1 MTVGEIVLELASKT
15 RAKAT
20 SQQKLT
26 PNATP
31 SGLALLTQ
39 SSLSRNQV
47 REIFDANEVI
57 LGNFVES
64 RVNNLTPTKKSQS
77 HITEKITEPE
87 R

>member
-1 MTVGEIVLELASKT
+1 MTVSEIVLELAPKT
-15 RAKAT
+15 RVKAA

-26 PNATP
+26 P
-31 SGLALLTQ
+31 SDLALLIQ
-39 SSLSRNQV
+39 SSLSPKQV

-57 LGNFVES
+57 LGNFIES

-77 HITEKITEPE
+77 HITEKITGPE